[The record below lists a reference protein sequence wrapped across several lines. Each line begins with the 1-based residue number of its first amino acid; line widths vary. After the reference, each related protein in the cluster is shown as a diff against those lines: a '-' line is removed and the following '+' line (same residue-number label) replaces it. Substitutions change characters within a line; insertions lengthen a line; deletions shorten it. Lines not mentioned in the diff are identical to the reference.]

1 VRAVLAVL
9 LAAVCFGTT
18 GTAQALGPAAV
29 DPLVLGAARI
39 AVGGLALA
47 AVAAVVARRAALAD
61 RTTTRGTGAAPT
73 SPHAQPAPTPPAP
86 TPPAPTPL
94 ATTQSPPAWRS
105 RATLTA
111 VALGALGVVA
121 YQPAFFA
128 GTARNGVAV
137 GTVVALGSAPV
148 VTGLLAWALRRQ
160 RPAPSWLAA
169 TALATAGVAVLGLAP
184 GGTGPTGG
192 VDALGVLA
200 SLGAGAA
207 YALYTLAGAALIDA
221 GRSSTTSMGAMF
233 GVAGAV
239 GVVVLA
245 VAGTSGLVTPLVT
258 PAGVATVLWLGL
270 VTTTLAY
277 VLFGYGLARLGA
289 PAVAT
294 LTLAE
299 PLTATVLGLTV
310 LGERL
315 PAVGVL
321 GLGVL
326 AAGLVVLA
334 AGARSRRPAAVPA

>member
-1 VRAVLAVL
+1 
-9 LAAVCFGTT
+9 
-18 GTAQALGPAAV
+18 P
-29 DPLVLGAARI
+29 
-39 AVGGLALA
+39 
-47 AVAAVVARRAALAD
+47 
-61 RTTTRGTGAAPT
+61 
-73 SPHAQPAPTPPAP
+73 
-86 TPPAPTPL
+86 
-94 ATTQSPPAWRS
+94 PPAWCS

-121 YQPAFFA
+121 YQPAFFV

-184 GGTGPTGG
+184 DGSGPTGG

>member
-61 RTTTRGTGAAPT
+61 PTTTRGTCAAPT

-86 TPPAPTPL
+86 TPL
-94 ATTQSPPAWRS
+94 ATTQPPPAWCS

-111 VALGALGVVA
+111 VALGALGALGVVA
-121 YQPAFFA
+121 YQPAFFV

-184 GGTGPTGG
+184 DGSGPTGG

-245 VAGTSGLVTPLVT
+245 VAGTSGLVTPLAT